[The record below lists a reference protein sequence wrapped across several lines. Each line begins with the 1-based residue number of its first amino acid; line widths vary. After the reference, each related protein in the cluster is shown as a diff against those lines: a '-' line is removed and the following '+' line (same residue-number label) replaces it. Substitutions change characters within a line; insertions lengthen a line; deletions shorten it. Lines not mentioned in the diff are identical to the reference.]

1 MIATA
6 QNKPEQFASS
16 IFIASKK
23 SSGFGPEI
31 NLKNLNS
38 YVNYNH
44 FKMVVLSL
52 KFISFE
58 WAPWGGRSSLKTG
71 SKRSLFFSASPP
83 SLSKVCKISRETEY

>member
-1 MIATA
+1 MKGMEIEELLKQSDSYSTK
-6 QNKPEQFASS
+6 QTRTICKLNFYS
-16 IFIASKK
+16 FKK

-58 WAPWGGRSSLKTG
+58 RAP
-71 SKRSLFFSASPP
+71 
-83 SLSKVCKISRETEY
+83 